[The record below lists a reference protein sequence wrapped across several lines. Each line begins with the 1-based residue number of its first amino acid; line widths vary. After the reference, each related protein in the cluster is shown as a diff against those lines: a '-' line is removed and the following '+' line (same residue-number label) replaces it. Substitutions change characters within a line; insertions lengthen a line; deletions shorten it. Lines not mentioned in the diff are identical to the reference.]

1 MTENIGTAILMEVTP
16 ASVTKKNDGGSAR
29 VYSNPLVEKNR
40 KTVKGRTES
49 RGVSWFSRLV
59 VSPEPEQN

>member
-1 MTENIGTAILMEVTP
+1 MAVTP
-16 ASVTKKNDGGSAR
+16 ASVTKINDGGSAR